1 MSLNEAWSEAM
12 SERVVHKKLGL
23 SNTIVSKWRTG
34 YSYLSDA
41 SKIKYLIKLGWE
53 VETIINCTPPKK

>member
-12 SERVVHKKLGL
+12 SEMNIHLKLGISYTL
-23 SNTIVSKWRTG
+23 CSKWRTG
-34 YSYLSDA
+34 YTYLSDA